1 VSSFVHLHVHSEYSL
16 LDGACRVDDL
26 CRRTSEGGAP
36 GVALTD
42 HGVMFG
48 AMEFY
53 YAAREHALT
62 PIVGC
67 EAYIAPRGR
76 FDRTVRDEAHVTL
89 LAADLVG
96 YRNLTALIS
105 KGFLEGYYYKPRIDM
120 DLLAKHH
127 EGLIVLSGC
136 MSSLCAQ
143 PLLKNDYDGAK
154 KAATSFHDIFGDRFY
169 IEIMRHGIAEQDI
182 VNDGLI
188 KLARELN
195 LPLVATND
203 SHYLN
208 RGDAQAHDVLLCIG
222 TGKTVAD
229 TSRMK
234 FMTDEFYVKSAEE
247 MRELFADVP
256 DACDNTLAIAKR
268 IDIRIPEKQF
278 NIPLFPVPQ
287 APVDPQMPA
296 LLAFEKTPEEYLRE
310 ICEAGLIERYGAE
323 RARSDAALRERL
335 NYELDVILTMGFPS
349 YFLIVWDFIKFAR
362 DRDIPVGPGRGS
374 AVGSLVSY
382 VLKITDMD
390 PIKFDLI
397 FERFLN
403 PDRISMPDIDTDFC
417 VERRDEVI
425 RYVTEKYGSDR
436 VAQIVTFGTMAA
448 RAAVRDAG
456 RALGVPLGDV
466 DRVAKLIPS
475 GPGGLS
481 IEKALKQIPEL
492 KSLYDTS
499 PFVRKLLDTA
509 ASIEGLARHASTH
522 AAGVVISNDPLV
534 NITPLIKLGDDDVN
548 TQYDMGWVERIGL
561 LKMDFLGL
569 RNLTV
574 MKNAVD
580 EIRRTENPQFDLA
593 RIPDDDVKTFEMLSR
608 GETTGVFQLESDG
621 MRRVVSDLRPNTLD
635 DIVALVALYRPGP
648 MEWIP
653 QYISNKHGRTKLT
666 YLHPKLEPILAPTYA
681 VACLPA
687 GTAISYPDGTVR
699 PIENVVPGDAILSY
713 HGRGAAR
720 RGRVAKVWPSGK
732 KRLLRISLSSGTVI
746 ECSEDHRFP
755 TPAGDVE
762 ARDLR
767 ASASYA
773 GAGYPYAEPKSV
785 LFEAWPKRSAPPDA
799 LLGNERRAWLLGML
813 LGDGSL
819 KVRGSK
825 SVACASEHDAQYLAS
840 QFRMEFL
847 CDAKVYFNTRAWYVA
862 PVFYTAPKPT
872 PLTRWLDECYGGRSW
887 CEHSARKCLPAGAG
901 ALPEEERIGLLR
913 GLWDSDGTY
922 AGRGQYFRS
931 TSPRLVKGVSD
942 LLASFKIAHYVRE
955 TAVYVQDRTRF
966 HRVVGYPWLPSKRFD
981 ERFTKNAMP
990 VSTASLVES
999 LGPALA
1005 TAGSL
1010 ARDSFRSATRAPL
1023 TKVNLASA
1031 YLRRIESFPD
1041 AYRRAYEELYVGD
1054 TRPVYIDRI
1063 ESTVE
1068 AECFDIQMED
1078 QAHPYFFANG
1088 VATHNCYQEQI
1099 MQIARDIAGFSMG
1112 QADELRK
1119 VMGKKQKEKIPFY
1132 REKFVNGA
1140 IETSGISAKLA
1151 EEIFAFVEPF
1161 AGYGFNKCAHG
1172 STEIQLPDGTR
1183 LALSAAHK
1191 NPPAEIMAMWPD
1203 GQIRPHKVARIVRTG
1218 RKALLHVRTAS
1229 GKSIKVTPEHRLL
1242 TTEGYREVGEMTVG
1256 MELITAPRRVTQNQR
1271 DVRRAAM
1278 IRRNQAAE
1286 HRARVSRRVKAYQA
1300 GREPEEKRRYM
1311 LRMHEMYPHLTRR
1324 GVAAMHERVKWL
1336 LVNDTAWK
1344 ANFVAKSIAAT
1355 RACYDTGPG
1364 YGRCSIASNGMWC
1377 ASTPERD
1384 MCEWLIDRAIPFE
1397 MHKVLA
1403 TGRICDFYFNGI
1415 YWEMDGMDRAPSYF
1429 AEKYGDLPYVVV
1441 TPEDFKATVLR
1452 HLGVEH
1458 AANGDPIASI
1468 EPCGEAMT
1476 YDVEMAPDGP
1486 LNYIANRI
1494 VSHNSH
1500 AVAYGWI
1507 AYQTAYLKANYP
1519 REYLAAL
1526 MTSVKD
1532 KTDKLVEYLDEAKKL
1547 GIGVLPPDV
1556 NESRVDFTVVGEDIR
1571 FGLAAIKGAGD
1582 AAVRAIIEAREGGG
1596 RFTDLFDFVKRLD
1609 LRAVNRK
1616 VCEALIKC
1624 GALDGLPG
1632 NRAEQLDALETALE
1646 MAGRAARDK
1655 ESGQFSLFGESEAA
1669 QSDLRPQLRTLP
1681 APPVLEQ
1688 LGWEKETLGI
1698 FVSGHPL
1705 ADVAEALARGGAV
1718 PVKDL
1723 RAREDDELV
1732 TVAGML
1738 TAVRRTLTKAQQQML
1753 IATLEDMTGSVE
1765 CIVFPKNYA
1774 QLQAPFVTDAIVT
1787 IRGRVRF
1794 RERRGST
1801 PGDEAPVEL
1810 SLTVNEVKTFE
1821 RRDVPP
1827 PPKGWHVT
1835 ATSVVEIDALARLL
1849 DESPGT
1855 VPVVLHVGD
1864 AFERVPRGIS
1874 NSVYVRNE
1882 LESIF
1887 GGAGVWEAPL

>member
-26 CRRTSEGGAP
+26 CRRTADGGAP

-154 KAATSFHDIFGDRFY
+154 QAAKSFHDIFGDRFY
-169 IEIMRHGIAEQDI
+169 IEIMRHGIAEQDL

-188 KLARELN
+188 KLAREMN

-256 DACDNTLAIAKR
+256 DACDNTLEIAKR

-278 NIPLFPVPQ
+278 NIPIFPVPQ
-287 APVDPQMPA
+287 AETDPQMPA

-323 RARSDAALRERL
+323 RARTDTVLRERL

-425 RYVTEKYGSDR
+425 RYVTDKYGSDR

-593 RIPDDDVKTFEMLSR
+593 TIPDDDAKTFEMLSR

-621 MRRVVSDLRPNTLD
+621 MRRVVTDLRPNTLD

-681 VACLPA
+681 VAC
-687 GTAISYPDGTVR
+687 
-699 PIENVVPGDAILSY
+699 
-713 HGRGAAR
+713 
-720 RGRVAKVWPSGK
+720 
-732 KRLLRISLSSGTVI
+732 
-746 ECSEDHRFP
+746 
-755 TPAGDVE
+755 
-762 ARDLR
+762 
-767 ASASYA
+767 
-773 GAGYPYAEPKSV
+773 
-785 LFEAWPKRSAPPDA
+785 
-799 LLGNERRAWLLGML
+799 
-813 LGDGSL
+813 
-819 KVRGSK
+819 
-825 SVACASEHDAQYLAS
+825 
-840 QFRMEFL
+840 
-847 CDAKVYFNTRAWYVA
+847 
-862 PVFYTAPKPT
+862 
-872 PLTRWLDECYGGRSW
+872 
-887 CEHSARKCLPAGAG
+887 
-901 ALPEEERIGLLR
+901 
-913 GLWDSDGTY
+913 
-922 AGRGQYFRS
+922 
-931 TSPRLVKGVSD
+931 
-942 LLASFKIAHYVRE
+942 
-955 TAVYVQDRTRF
+955 
-966 HRVVGYPWLPSKRFD
+966 
-981 ERFTKNAMP
+981 
-990 VSTASLVES
+990 
-999 LGPALA
+999 
-1005 TAGSL
+1005 
-1010 ARDSFRSATRAPL
+1010 
-1023 TKVNLASA
+1023 
-1031 YLRRIESFPD
+1031 
-1041 AYRRAYEELYVGD
+1041 
-1054 TRPVYIDRI
+1054 
-1063 ESTVE
+1063 
-1068 AECFDIQMED
+1068 
-1078 QAHPYFFANG
+1078 
-1088 VATHNCYQEQI
+1088 YQEQI
-1099 MQIARDIAGFSMG
+1099 MQIARDIAGFTMG

-1151 EEIFAFVEPF
+1151 DDIFAFVEPF

-1183 LALSAAHK
+1183 LTLSAAHK

-1256 MELITAPRRVTQNQR
+1256 MELITAPKRVTQNQR

-1300 GREPEEKRRYM
+1300 GRDPEEKRRHM

-1324 GVAAMHERVKWL
+1324 GVAAMHERLKWL
-1336 LVNDTAWK
+1336 LVNDPAW
-1344 ANFVAKSIAAT
+1344 T
-1355 RACYDTGPG
+1355 YDTGPG

-1415 YWEMDGMDRAPSYF
+1415 YWEMDGMDRAPGYF
-1429 AEKYGDLPYVVV
+1429 AEKYGELPYVVV